1 MAATVVRQSVVPNFR
16 KATGVRNVYRS
27 SAPDNL
33 ADYLLESHQ
42 ESLQEP
48 ERFILYDATLIVDLR
63 SAGEVNEAKKNA
75 LIKGAPGGQFAEV
88 DGLEALQRSSAR
100 RQRLRFSDS
109 IPSISDF
116 FQYAIKNWVSPDKV
130 MHAITENENRELAF
144 EAINDRGLMA
154 LVEVILE
161 SKMFVANVLKGI
173 TLHLER
179 TENGKVLVHC
189 SLGKDRAG
197 ILIMLCE
204 AMLGVTDVDIIDDFA
219 KSGCI
224 QSLAERTYN
233 ELFQGKIDA
242 VGFSSA
248 PTQTMMLTLEYLR
261 SKYGSITNYLNSVG
275 FDESW
280 QRRYVK
286 VAA

>member
-1 MAATVVRQSVVPNFR
+1 MTASVVRQSVVPNFR
-16 KATGVRNVYRS
+16 KAAGVKNVYRS

-33 ADYLLESHQ
+33 ADYLDSQQQSLLEA
-42 ESLQEP
+42 
-48 ERFILYDATLIVDLR
+48 ERFILFDATLIVDLR
-63 SAGEVNEAKKNA
+63 SASEVDEAKRTA
-75 LIKGAPGGQFAEV
+75 LVKGAPGGEFEEF
-88 DGLEALQRSSAR
+88 DGLEEMCRSNAR
-100 RQRLRFSDS
+100 RQLLRVTDS
-109 IPSISDF
+109 APTISF
-116 FQYAIKNWVSPDKV
+116 FFEYARRNWVSSDKV
-130 MHAITENENRELAF
+130 MQASTENEKRELAL
-144 EAINDRGLMA
+144 EAINGRGLMA

-161 SKMFVANVLKGI
+161 SKLYIANVLKGI
-173 TLHLER
+173 TLHLEQ
-179 TENGKVLVHC
+179 TVNGKVLVHC

-197 ILIMLCE
+197 IVIMLCE